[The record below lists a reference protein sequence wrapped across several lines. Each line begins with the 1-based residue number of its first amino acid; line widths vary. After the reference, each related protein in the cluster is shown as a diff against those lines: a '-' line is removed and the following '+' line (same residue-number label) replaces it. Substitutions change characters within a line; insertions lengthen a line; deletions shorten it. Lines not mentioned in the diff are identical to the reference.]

1 MVFFTSFTK
10 ISFAWRAVYRY
21 SIPKKDIF
29 FFILTISLNHIY
41 IPLPKIW
48 EKFSN
53 FSARFNYQILEKH
66 VSRATLLILFPRANT
81 TTSIEQKNSRGFSI
95 LRQNTPINTN
105 QSKPMKLIK
114 HATPPQSSHVPLSVS
129 LHTSLYFFLLLP
141 RFKNRPIHYRRR
153 PSYRREWKIVNGE
166 AASER

>member
-21 SIPKKDIF
+21 SIPKKDIS

-48 EKFSN
+48 EEFPN

-66 VSRATLLILFPRANT
+66 VSRVTLLILFPRANT

-95 LRQNTPINTN
+95 LRQNTPINKPIQANEIN
-105 QSKPMKLIK
+105 QTRDTSAIIPRSTIHISPYLSIFFSS
-114 HATPPQSSHVPLSVS
+114 SSHDLKTGQSITVVVQV
-129 LHTSLYFFLLLP
+129 
-141 RFKNRPIHYRRR
+141 I
-153 PSYRREWKIVNGE
+153 
-166 AASER
+166 AANEKS